1 MPTSAPQSS
10 EVVSSGTAGS
20 ASNDGHRGRSGSSTT
35 RAALAAPVAPP
46 YRTNKSEWISA
57 LISAVQR
64 SLEGGVESSANGN
77 SGGGDSSEW
86 KQTSPHPG
94 AAQSV
99 AVRAV
104 RDTAPPLAEYQ
115 AIYQYHSLH
124 SGLVSVPPPVRLYP
138 ALTGSSCGNPN
149 NGSGSTDNN
158 NFSVAS
164 YAPPAPPS
172 MSHATPDVGG
182 SSVPRQ
188 SLPHSPA
195 LAPQTSHRTT
205 TTWSSSVGATAA
217 PFSASSVYSP
227 DSGQL
232 AGSSTAGCA
241 DPAVSSLVLPTVPS
255 PAASSGG
262 RSVLAPASTSAPA
275 ARYMAPSP
283 LTLHDVKAEMRLVA
297 KQLRE
302 AQRHRDDLLLLED
315 EEHDASDELRELD
328 VRIAELEQRFALF
341 RASQAALLNRPTPA
355 STPPSLSSMASSLVG
370 SPRAT
375 SVMGLA
381 CEGYGSAAAQVS
393 SGVHGPGIG
402 SSAGVFGRTASG
414 DYRDPLM
421 QGTLQSPRPA
431 APTSGTATAAGVTG
445 ASPLGGCTTALTQ
458 YNVNRSGVDGCA
470 PLLADAWGTDA
481 NTGSTGVGNAEYS
494 ISSARK
500 GFSWEAYE
508 QQVNP
513 EALSRDALSRTAHV
527 ELPVNPTH
535 QYGGERFPWSSELR
549 RMMREVFGLHDYRFC
564 QLEIMNACMDGRD
577 VFVLLPTGGGKSL
590 CYQLPALMPNPAQ
603 VTVVVSPLISLIQ
616 DQVYALIAN
625 DIPAMALTGQTND
638 SARRSL
644 FQEWA
649 SGHVVHTLVYVTP
662 EYFGRS
668 DHFVGTLQGLADK
681 GLLCRFVI
689 DEAHCVSQ
697 WGHDFRPDYRKLSV
711 LKRQFPRT
719 PITALTATA
728 TDLVQ
733 QDVIKTLGLRDA
745 IIFKGSFNRANLKY
759 SVRHVQGKQVIP
771 VVEDLVL
778 HRFSPSSCG
787 IVYCLSRKDCEEM
800 AAALVRRGIKASYYH
815 SEADAKNE
823 RQERWT
829 RDELQVIC
837 ATIAFGMGINKPD
850 VRYVVHAAMPKS
862 IEGYYQESGRAG
874 RDGLPSECV
883 LLSTTTDR
891 QRQERL
897 IHGSKDW
904 RASLTSL
911 HRMLA
916 YTLNDVDCRRRQQ
929 LDHFGEQVDVH
940 FCLTQRAT
948 AGGGAAPTLPPSS
961 AASVSAA
968 TQLCDNCASKLAE
981 GWAVKEV
988 NVNNILLDLY
998 AILLRLG
1005 AMTSKQ
1011 LIGVY
1016 RGSVSEMGRAVEMR
1030 MRVKGTPAEYRSGAR
1045 QSKVLLDRTLLEG
1058 MQIGLFEERLD
1069 AINDFAVCAFVELG
1083 GTPAAQQLHRD
1094 IRAGHRVVTVRLRGE
1109 KVRSGKGDTSLGA
1122 AAKAPRGTSS
1132 PHDAAATAA
1141 LAGEGG
1147 GKRRGAVTSS
1157 VVGSTAKDD
1166 IPLFA
1171 LFDGARGRATADSV
1185 SGTRASEAG
1194 HGGKKRKTKTAKG
1207 RGGGG
1212 YVLDEADG
1220 GTDDDGEAISFIEDD
1235 SALSN
1240 SLAGFINDESSSGS
1254 FATPSCI
1261 SSTTTPQPDGAG
1273 EAATASGRRQR
1284 ALLTVGSQDGAAST
1298 LSEDTQGR
1306 TRVPQPPRKRTRG
1319 DAADQRSAVT
1329 RRGISGVANAAA
1341 PVSSVPAARLERLK
1355 LLLQEEMD
1363 RLVQTLVSQSVGCRS
1378 YNVMPKS
1385 TILRL
1390 TETLAIPGWGS
1401 VGDLIDLEGMGK
1413 NKVKRYGADI
1423 LRVYRHFRRVH
1434 IGDVEELSEAEV
1446 AELKDIKTA
1455 VRPRNR
1461 LGRANVSAGELIVDN
1476 DVEEDRGGSGAGGG
1490 VPSPNGRV
1498 FAGGVTSEATA
1509 LTGRATHH
1517 QAQRP
1522 MLLDP
1527 PTPEKARASVA
1538 SSAGT
1543 PSQPLRDGGS
1553 GVTVSGTPGDQ
1564 PRQRR
1569 TTFTFSSTTA
1579 AGPVAAPISA
1589 GCTSVSARLSLQ
1601 RGQGGCVGA
1610 APQPPPCN
1618 ATAAVSGVTDSYDHL
1633 TCDPFVA
1640 YAPGNTGV
1648 TSAPKVAA
1656 ASTPHELHPPPLP
1669 PPMPQFSVPL
1679 FPEPPAWLA
1688 PATSTAAAG
1697 VPLGTRASLLLP
1709 QSDTARSNPNP
1720 LCPSVPSFA
1729 SATALPGGVGLSMG
1743 QRPRPQ
1749 TPQQPSRMM
1758 AQATPFYAVTAG
1770 SPSLA
1775 DTLRGGSHAGVAHAA
1790 DSSEL
1795 LIGSTPA
1802 PTQQQQ
1808 QRHPCLF
1815 NDDSAPQALDGSD
1828 VDTDEMQQSGG
1839 GVVLLSSDGLTQGP
1853 SIPLTSTPCGLGD
1866 FSARNLTHGNGEAAL
1881 AATAECGHD
1890 APPPPPPAAK
1900 DMHSVDYLM
1909 SLCNDARLRT
1919 PLSGR
1924 SCGLATDGGVGPSRP
1939 AMPASALTA
1948 ASSVGAAT
1956 ANDGH
1961 TMSRSLSYHTPS
1973 VGGALSR
1980 GSMLFST
1987 GAEELISSS
1996 ERLLLQSSTA
2006 APASVPG
2013 LEKLYPERQP
2023 KSSTRENGAAA
2034 GGNSRTVRERREVF
2048 TIDDDSE

>member
-10 EVVSSGTAGS
+10 EVVSTGTAGS
-20 ASNDGHRGRSGSSTT
+20 ARNDGHRGCSGSSTT
-35 RAALAAPVAPP
+35 PAAPAAPVTQP
-46 YRTNKSEWISA
+46 YHTNKSEWISA
-57 LISAVQR
+57 LVSAVQR
-64 SLEGGVESSANGN
+64 GLKGGVESSANGN

-86 KQTSPHPG
+86 KQTSPHLG

-115 AIYQYHSLH
+115 AVYQYHSLH
-124 SGLVSVPPPVRLYP
+124 HSGLDSVPPPVRLYS
-138 ALTGSSCGNPN
+138 ALTGSSCGSPN
-149 NGSGSTDNN
+149 SGSGSTDNN
-158 NFSVAS
+158 NTSAAS
-164 YAPPAPPS
+164 YAPPAQPS

-182 SSVPRQ
+182 SSFPRK

-195 LAPQTSHRTT
+195 PAPRTSHRTT
-205 TTWSSSVGATAA
+205 TTWSSSVAATAA
-217 PFSASSVYSP
+217 PFFVSSVYSP
-227 DSGQL
+227 DSAQL

-255 PAASSGG
+255 PLASSDG
-262 RSVLAPASTSAPA
+262 RSVLAPTSTSAPA

-315 EEHDASDELRELD
+315 EEHDASDELRGLD

-355 STPPSLSSMASSLVG
+355 STPPSVSSMASSLVG
-370 SPRAT
+370 SPHAT
-375 SVMGLA
+375 SVMSLA
-381 CEGYGSAAAQVS
+381 GEGYSSAAAQGS
-393 SGVHGPGIG
+393 RGVQGPGIG
-402 SSAGVFGRTASG
+402 STAGVSGRTASG

-421 QGTLQSPRPA
+421 QGTLQSPWPA
-431 APTSGTATAAGVTG
+431 PPTSGTATAAGVTG
-445 ASPLGGCTTALTQ
+445 APPPGGWTTALTQ

-508 QQVNP
+508 QQANP

-535 QYGGERFPWSSELR
+535 QYGGECFPWSSELR

-564 QLEIMNACMDGRD
+564 QLEIMNACMDGCD

-668 DHFVGTLQGLADK
+668 DHFVGTLQGLADR

-733 QDVIKTLGLRDA
+733 QDVIKTLGLRNA

-759 SVRHVQGKQVIP
+759 SVQHVQGKQVIP

-940 FCLTQRAT
+940 FCLMQRA
-948 AGGGAAPTLPPSS
+948 AGGGGAAPTLPPSS
-961 AASVSAA
+961 AASVPAA

-1058 MQIGLFEERLD
+1058 MRIGLFEERLD

-1109 KVRSGKGDTSLGA
+1109 KARSGKGDTSLGA
-1122 AAKAPRGTSS
+1122 AAGAPRETSS

-1141 LAGEGG
+1141 LAREGG
-1147 GKRRGAVTSS
+1147 GKRRGAVPSS
-1157 VVGSTAKDD
+1157 VADAASKDD

-1171 LFDGARGRATADSV
+1171 LFDGARGRAAADSV

-1194 HGGKKRKTKTAKG
+1194 HGGKKRKIKTAKG
-1207 RGGGG
+1207 RPGGG

-1220 GTDDDGEAISFIEDD
+1220 GTNDDGEAVSSIEDD

-1261 SSTTTPQPDGAG
+1261 SSTTTPQRDGGG
-1273 EAATASGRRQR
+1273 EAAAASGCRQR
-1284 ALLTVGSQDGAAST
+1284 ALSTAGSQDGAVST
-1298 LSEDTQGR
+1298 LLEDTQGR
-1306 TRVPQPPRKRTRG
+1306 TRAPLPPRKRTRV
-1319 DAADQRSAVT
+1319 DATDQRSAMT
-1329 RRGISGVANAAA
+1329 RRGTSGLANAAA
-1341 PVSSVPAARLERLK
+1341 PASSVPAARLERLK
-1355 LLLQEEMD
+1355 LLLQEAMD

-1390 TETLAIPGWGS
+1390 TETLAIPYWGS

-1423 LRVYRHFRRVH
+1423 LRVYRHFRRAH

-1461 LGRANVSAGELIVDN
+1461 LTRANVSAGELIVEN
-1476 DVEEDRGGSGAGGG
+1476 DAEEDRGGAGAGDG
-1490 VPSPNGRV
+1490 VPSPNAPV
-1498 FAGGVTSEATA
+1498 FTGGVTSEATT

-1527 PTPEKARASVA
+1527 LTPEKARASVA

-1553 GVTVSGTPGDQ
+1553 GVAVSGTPGDQ

-1569 TTFTFSSTTA
+1569 TTFTFSSATA
-1579 AGPVAAPISA
+1579 AAPMAVPISA
-1589 GCTSVSARLSLQ
+1589 GCTSASARLSLQ
-1601 RGQGGCVGA
+1601 RGKGGCVGA
-1610 APQPPPCN
+1610 APQLPPCN
-1618 ATAAVSGVTDSYDHL
+1618 ATAAVSGVTGSYDHL
-1633 TCDPFVA
+1633 TCDPLVA
-1640 YAPGNTGV
+1640 YAPGNAGV
-1648 TSAPKVAA
+1648 SAAPKVAA
-1656 ASTPHELHPPPLP
+1656 ASTLHELHPPLP
-1669 PPMPQFSVPL
+1669 PPMPQFSAPL
-1679 FPEPPAWLA
+1679 FPEPPTWQA
-1688 PATSTAAAG
+1688 PATSTGAAG
-1697 VPLGTRASLLLP
+1697 VPLGTRASLLLS
-1709 QSDTARSNPNP
+1709 QSDTAGSNPNR
-1720 LCPSVPSFA
+1720 LCPSVPSSA
-1729 SATALPGGVGLSMG
+1729 SATALPGGVGLAMG

-1758 AQATPFYAVTAG
+1758 AQAELFHAVTAG

-1802 PTQQQQ
+1802 PTQEH
-1808 QRHPCLF
+1808 QRPHPCLV
-1815 NDDSAPQALDGSD
+1815 NDDSAPQALDGSG
-1828 VDTDEMQQSGG
+1828 VETDEVQQGG
-1839 GVVLLSSDGLTQGP
+1839 SGVVLLGSDGLTQGP

-1866 FSARNLTHGNGEAAL
+1866 FSASNLTHSNGEAAL
-1881 AATAECGHD
+1881 AATAACGHN
-1890 APPPPPPAAK
+1890 APPPQPPAAK
-1900 DMHSVDYLM
+1900 DMHSVEYLM

-1919 PLSGR
+1919 PLSGL
-1924 SCGLATDGGVGPSRP
+1924 SCGLATDGGVGPFRP
-1939 AMPASALTA
+1939 AMPTSALTA
-1948 ASSVGAAT
+1948 ASSVGATT
-1956 ANDGH
+1956 ANDCH
-1961 TMSRSLSYHTPS
+1961 TMSRPLYYHTPS
-1973 VGGALSR
+1973 AEGVLGR

-1987 GAEELISSS
+1987 GAEELISSP
-1996 ERLLLQSSTA
+1996 ERLLLQVSTA
-2006 APASVPG
+2006 VPASVPG

-2023 KSSTRENGAAA
+2023 KPSTRENGAAA
-2034 GGNSRTVRERREVF
+2034 GGDSGTARERREVF